1 MLSKNNFKEKLRKM
15 EQKTERF
22 SIRKLT
28 IGTASV
34 LIGLSFLGF
43 NSHTAKA
50 DTTSSNEDIA
60 NKGNVTTAEKT
71 VKESNSTATGLKFT
85 DAAQTKENTVVQPS
99 ESSEVTNT
107 QDASTKEKTAANN
120 VTNMSKKEAAEKI
133 AKNNKTLVA
142 TNSTASATH
151 TNGTGGYTQDGIRVP
166 SVTEPEASQFWNEL
180 NQEIKPLSTEDL
192 AKLGLDEN
200 TFYESANNKTKWHA
214 VGWLELQ
221 NTEGKS
227 VNVGTFLYHN
237 QNGTLAKVFNDKWLS
252 DSVTQAI
259 LNIDNNSFDSYNYIQ
274 HASLVPIIS
283 NTSTIYLNKG
293 VALSYNDIRRAL
305 ASNAESITGLV
316 SGDWVTDE
324 QAQGVKVVD
333 VNKAGLQ
340 EGAVRLTYI
349 NGTKTSAL
357 INVDVVDLKGQTTYV
372 NVNSPLPDADTV
384 ISGQPAGSKDIKW
397 ITMPDLSKTGVSTG
411 VVQVTY
417 PDNSTG
423 TATVTFN
430 VENPQGKDITIH
442 VGQDVTPNDVVVSNT
457 YPAGSTITWVT
468 EPNNDIAGKQNV
480 SVVVTY
486 PNGISSHEI
495 PAVITVIAPK
505 GQDITTPNGEVPSAE
520 KGISNVPEMP
530 AGTKY
535 NWKTTPEVKT
545 PGKKPAVVVVT
556 FPDGKSVDVPVTVTV
571 EDPTPKGQDITTPN
585 GEVPSAEKGI
595 SNVPEMPAG
604 TKYEWQTTPEV
615 KTPGKKPA
623 VVVVTFPDGKS
634 VDVPVNVTVEDPIP
648 KGQDITT
655 PNGEVPSAEKGISNV
670 PEMPAGTKYEWKDVP
685 DVTTPG
691 KKPAVVVVTFPDG
704 KTVDVPVTVTVTESV
719 PQPHVTTPEPE
730 GQDITTPYGKVPSA
744 EEGISNVPEMPEG
757 TKYNWQT
764 TPDVKTPGK
773 KPAVVVVTFPD
784 GKSVDVPVNVT
795 VEDPIPEGQDITT
808 PNGKVP
814 EAETAIGNVPEMPE
828 GTKYEWKTTP
838 EVKTPGKKP
847 AVVVVTFPDG
857 KTVDVPI
864 TVTVEDPIP
873 EGQPINT
880 DKGHMPNPG
889 DGIGNKG
896 DMPNGT
902 KYEWAD
908 GEPDVNTPGTHD
920 VTIKVIFPDGSSTLV
935 HTTIVVH
942 DTDKG
947 TVTPSDNNNNGNG
960 VAPAAHQTTVV
971 KSNGNVA
978 HTNFYN
984 TTKSNSKTLP
994 QTGAEANMAGLLG
1007 LMIASVGAILGLA
1020 ADKKRKN

>member
-71 VKESNSTATGLKFT
+71 VKENNSTATGLKFT
-85 DAAQTKENTVVQPS
+85 DAVQTKENTVAQPS
-99 ESSEVTNT
+99 KSSEVTNT
-107 QDASTKEKTAANN
+107 QDASTKEKNAANN
-120 VTNMSKKEAAEKI
+120 VTNTTKKEAAERI

-142 TNSTASATH
+142 TNSTVSATH
-151 TNGTGGYTQDGIRVP
+151 ANGTGGYTESGITVP
-166 SVTEPEASQFWNEL
+166 TPTEPQASEFWKEF
-180 NQEIKPLSTEDL
+180 NQVVKPVSKEDL
-192 AKLGLDEN
+192 TKLDLDEN
-200 TFYESANNKTKWHA
+200 TFYESSDNKTKWHA
-214 VGWLELQ
+214 VGWLSLT
-221 NTEGKS
+221 NTDGKK
-227 VNVGTFLYHN
+227 VDLGTFLYHN
-237 QNGTLAKVFNDKWLS
+237 SDGTLATVFQNDAWLRNEIS
-252 DSVTQAI
+252 DALMGSNDLVGSQP
-259 LNIDNNSFDSYNYIQ
+259 IQ
-274 HASLVPIIS
+274 NAYLVPINS
-283 NTSTIYLNKG
+283 DTSTIYVNKG
-293 VALSYNDIRRAL
+293 VALSYDDIRRAL
-305 ASNAESITGLV
+305 ASNSENITGLV

-324 QAQGVKVVD
+324 QAQGIKVVD

-357 INVDVVDLKGQTTYV
+357 INVDVVELKGQTTYV

-495 PAVITVIAPK
+495 PAVITVIAPN

-556 FPDGKSVDVPVTVTV
+556 FPDGKT
-571 EDPTPKGQDITTPN
+571 
-585 GEVPSAEKGI
+585 
-595 SNVPEMPAG
+595 
-604 TKYEWQTTPEV
+604 
-615 KTPGKKPA
+615 
-623 VVVVTFPDGKS
+623 
-634 VDVPVNVTVEDPIP
+634 
-648 KGQDITT
+648 
-655 PNGEVPSAEKGISNV
+655 
-670 PEMPAGTKYEWKDVP
+670 
-685 DVTTPG
+685 
-691 KKPAVVVVTFPDG
+691 
-704 KTVDVPVTVTVTESV
+704 
-719 PQPHVTTPEPE
+719 
-730 GQDITTPYGKVPSA
+730 
-744 EEGISNVPEMPEG
+744 
-757 TKYNWQT
+757 
-764 TPDVKTPGK
+764 
-773 KPAVVVVTFPD
+773 
-784 GKSVDVPVNVT
+784 VDVPVNVT

-828 GTKYEWKTTP
+828 GTKYEWQTTP
-838 EVKTPGKKP
+838 DVKTPGKKP

-857 KTVDVPI
+857 KSVDVPVN
-864 TVTVEDPIP
+864 VTVEDPIP